1 MLISSVC
8 LFCISIISFTKDD
21 YDSDNP
27 DISHELLFK
36 YFINFTALLLSPF
49 PGEDSRL

>member
-1 MLISSVC
+1 MTVTILTFPT
-8 LFCISIISFTKDD
+8 L
-21 YDSDNP
+21 
-27 DISHELLFK
+27 ELLFK